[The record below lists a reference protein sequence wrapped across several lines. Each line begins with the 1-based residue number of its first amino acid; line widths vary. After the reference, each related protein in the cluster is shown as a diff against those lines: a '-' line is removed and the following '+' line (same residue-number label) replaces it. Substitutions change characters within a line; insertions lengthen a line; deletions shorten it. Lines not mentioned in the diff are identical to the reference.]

1 MNLLTSC
8 TAPLYG
14 SSKRIKVVFTPEY
27 DFFFSLMYSR
37 GISTCDAFAMRPRTG
52 RPLHKVKEEEIT
64 TLEAAISTVHTS
76 YNGWQNRETWLVNLW
91 LSESMGS
98 YEFLQEICEKDCEAW
113 EKAEELEAHFQDQLE
128 DMYDVPSFWSDI
140 LGTALDRVNWVEI
153 VTSNQ

>member
-52 RPLHKVKEEEIT
+52 RPLHKVKEEEMT

-76 YNGWQNRETWLVNLW
+76 YNGWQNPETWLVNLW
-91 LSESMGS
+91 LSESMV
-98 YEFLQEICEKDCEAW
+98 AT
-113 EKAEELEAHFQDQLE
+113 
-128 DMYDVPSFWSDI
+128 SFCKRFAKKI
-140 LGTALDRVNWVEI
+140 ARRGRKPKNLRR
-153 VTSNQ
+153 TSKTS

>member
-1 MNLLTSC
+1 M
-8 TAPLYG
+8 
-14 SSKRIKVVFTPEY
+14 
-27 DFFFSLMYSR
+27 
-37 GISTCDAFAMRPRTG
+37 
-52 RPLHKVKEEEIT
+52 T
-64 TLEAAISTVHTS
+64 TLEAAISNVHTS

-98 YEFLQEICEKDCEAW
+98 YEFLQEICEKDCEVW

>member
-1 MNLLTSC
+1 M
-8 TAPLYG
+8 
-14 SSKRIKVVFTPEY
+14 
-27 DFFFSLMYSR
+27 
-37 GISTCDAFAMRPRTG
+37 
-52 RPLHKVKEEEIT
+52 T
-64 TLEAAISTVHTS
+64 TLEAAISTAHTS

-91 LSESMGS
+91 LSENMGS
-98 YEFLQEICEKDCEAW
+98 YEFLQEICEKDCEVW

>member
-1 MNLLTSC
+1 M
-8 TAPLYG
+8 
-14 SSKRIKVVFTPEY
+14 
-27 DFFFSLMYSR
+27 
-37 GISTCDAFAMRPRTG
+37 
-52 RPLHKVKEEEIT
+52 T

-98 YEFLQEICEKDCEAW
+98 YEFLQEICEKDCEVW